1 MTVTI
6 ISQNMTMRPPNL
18 SVHMPSGTR
27 ISEPVRTG
35 VAVRMPNS
43 VELRF
48 SVFLIGTPITPN
60 IIHTMKHTVNASV
73 LTTSTD
79 QAFAL
84 CDLPAP
90 RAVAPSRC
98 FGWCAVSAC
107 ALPLFACLSAHA
119 LFAEALARPFAGCAP
134 ARRGVG
140 GSARPKGRSGIRRKD
155 YPAPACAGA

>member
-27 ISEPVRTG
+27 ISEPVSTG
-35 VAVRMPNS
+35 VAVRMPNW

-60 IIHTMKHTVNASV
+60 IIHTMKHTVKANV
-73 LTTSTD
+73 LTISTD
-79 QAFAL
+79 HALVL

-90 RAVAPSRC
+90 RALLPSLRPVCPAVVAMRSLGSRFLC
-98 FGWCAVSAC
+98 PRIVPGIDRRAHSPVAVAV
-107 ALPLFACLSAHA
+107 
-119 LFAEALARPFAGCAP
+119 
-134 ARRGVG
+134 RRG
-140 GSARPKGRSGIRRKD
+140 RGRNG
-155 YPAPACAGA
+155 